1 MSTDLIS
8 DQTTQT
14 CSKHQHNNSTNTLNT
29 STVNCDTASDDSKI
43 EVLVLSKSDKTLT
56 KNIDAKDD
64 SLRKRTSLII
74 VPQKDSPDIE
84 DYSSNNITHNMSSST
99 IDNENCN
106 ELVSDNEKT
115 MEKSSTKSLES
126 SICSNH
132 SATDEEDL
140 NELNKKPLNANKCD
154 TKRQSLAS
162 VDSCVSRSNSSATN
176 CSTSTSGS
184 ISTSTSSKSS
194 SSGDD
199 VILDEDYQDLENG
212 NIIEDLEAERKN
224 CISNASSCIDDYSLR
239 QKYEE
244 YVVNVKTQDDANNGD
259 TSTDADEGNI
269 EGDDDELAET
279 EAETV
284 AQPNTVQD
292 QRQTTTLLSS
302 SLPSPSSVV
311 REHNEGGLLGSNIDE
326 VDTQPRSLPPC
337 DALLSPQEAPMGRRY
352 AEVAQFKGN
361 KR

>member
-1 MSTDLIS
+1 MSTDLIK
-8 DQTTQT
+8 DQATQLKSANLNQTLVNTDTT
-14 CSKHQHNNSTNTLNT
+14 N
-29 STVNCDTASDDSKI
+29 DDSKV
-43 EVLVLSKSDKTLT
+43 EVMVLSKSDKTLT

-74 VPQKDSPDIE
+74 VPQKDSTDVE
-84 DYSSNNITHNMSSST
+84 DFTSNNITHNMSSST

-132 SATDEEDL
+132 SSATDEEDL
-140 NELNKKPLNANKCD
+140 NEPHKKPLNASNKCD
-154 TKRQSLAS
+154 IKRQSLADS
-162 VDSCVSRSNSSATN
+162 VDSCVSRSNSSAT
-176 CSTSTSGS
+176 SAS
-184 ISTSTSSKSS
+184 ISTSSSSKSS

-244 YVVNVKTQDDANNGD
+244 YVNAKAQDANGGD

-269 EGDDDELAET
+269 EGDDDELAEPD
-279 EAETV
+279 AI
-284 AQPNTVQD
+284 QD
-292 QRQTTTLLSS
+292 QRQAITKSASLSLSS
-302 SLPSPSSVV
+302 SVLH
-311 REHNEGGLLGSNIDE
+311 EHNEGGLLGSSNFDE

>member
-1 MSTDLIS
+1 MSTDLVS
-8 DQTTQT
+8 DQAPQR
-14 CSKHQHNNSTNTLNT
+14 NSATLNQT
-29 STVNCDTASDDSKI
+29 LVNTDTANDDSKV
-43 EVLVLSKSDKTLT
+43 EVMVLSKSDKTLT

-74 VPQKDSPDIE
+74 VPQKDSPDVE
-84 DYSSNNITHNMSSST
+84 DYTSNNITHNMSSST

-132 SATDEEDL
+132 SSATDEEDL
-140 NELNKKPLNANKCD
+140 NELHKKSLNANKCD
-154 TKRQSLAS
+154 IKRQSLADS

-176 CSTSTSGS
+176 CSSSTSAS
-184 ISTSTSSKSS
+184 ISTSSSSKSS

-244 YVVNVKTQDDANNGD
+244 YVNAKAQDANGGD

-269 EGDDDELAET
+269 EGDDDELAESD
-279 EAETV
+279 A
-284 AQPNTVQD
+284 VQN
-292 QRQTTTLLSS
+292 QRQATTKSSSLSLSS
-302 SLPSPSSVV
+302 SVLH
-311 REHNEGGLLGSNIDE
+311 EHNEGGLLGSNFDE